1 MIKAYLKERRK
12 HAVLRQVLFDC
23 AVSMWIPVLL
33 TAVMEITDSIFGVVT
48 ADTLGGFADAVFSLD
63 LKAGAENGIFL
74 VLCVAVTVFVVPLL
88 ELIGNFSMLK
98 RSLRHDN
105 LVISHFLEKRPEAA
119 KAFEEGKLQY
129 QLEDE
134 PLTMRIWWVRICSKA
149 LALPVCG
156 AYLLYRAGSVDSLL
170 TVMLFVLSGT
180 RLAVPALFK
189 NRLATYDR
197 AEQAYHARRRS
208 YEKDIITN
216 CPGIRLSGIQKP
228 MTERLRRLYE
238 EYYQETDAGR
248 IVSQVLAERSGDF
261 AGRLSLLLLAAA
273 GAVIVAEGHIT
284 PGGLAAMLVYFTVV
298 QSLMGNVGEII
309 QNCPLMMNA
318 AAVVGK
324 FYQEQETVSGAAI
337 EHIESINGEGIG
349 ITFLGKE
356 LFQGIDFSISE
367 GEKIGICGRNGSGK
381 STFGKILASLIREYY
396 GKITVGSTPYRGI
409 NVESWRHLIS
419 YVPQNSWLSFTTVRE
434 NIMMGNFEA
443 GLRKAEQLMYDFG
456 LSSIADKVLSADC
469 GLSGGERQKVSV
481 IRGLLKESE
490 LLILDEPTNHLDRD
504 SVLVLKKYIR
514 ETKQSVI
521 LISHD
526 EQLLDEMDRCIRF

>member
-33 TAVMEITDSIFGVVT
+33 TAVMEIADSILGVVT
-48 ADTLGGFADAVFSLD
+48 ADTLGAFADAVFSLD
-63 LKAGAENGIFL
+63 LKAGTGNGIFL
-74 VLCVAVTVFVVPLL
+74 VLCVTVTVFVVPLL

-105 LVISHFLEKRPEAA
+105 LVISHYLEKRPEAA

-156 AYLLYRAGSVDSLL
+156 AYLLYRAGSVDRLL
-170 TVMLFVLSGT
+170 TVMLFVLSGI

-228 MTERLRRLYE
+228 MIERLRRLYE

-261 AGRLSLLLLAAA
+261 ADRLSLLLLAAV
-273 GAVIVAEGHIT
+273 GAVMVAAGHIT
-284 PGGLAAMLVYFTVV
+284 PGGLAAMLVYLTVV

-318 AAVVGK
+318 AEVVGK
-324 FYQEQETVSGAAI
+324 FYQEQETVSGAEI
-337 EHIESINGEGIG
+337 EHIESIKGEGIG
-349 ITFLGKE
+349 ITFSGKE
-356 LFQGIDFSISE
+356 LFQGVDFSISA
-367 GEKIGICGRNGSGK
+367 GEKVGICGRNGTGK
-381 STFGKILASLIREYY
+381 STFGKIPASLIRQYH
-396 GKITVGSTPYRGI
+396 GKITVGSASYRGI
-409 NVESWRHLIS
+409 NVESWRRLIA
-419 YVPQNSWLSFTTVRE
+419 YVPQNPWLSFTTVRE
-434 NIMMGNFEA
+434 NVMMGNFEA
-443 GLRKAEQLMYDFG
+443 DLRKAEHLMYDFG

-469 GLSGGERQKVSV
+469 CLSGGERQKVSV
-481 IRGLLKESE
+481 IRGLLKEAE
-490 LLILDEPTNHLDRD
+490 LLILDEPTNNLDRD

-526 EQLLDEMDRCIRF
+526 EQLLDEMDRCISF

>member
-48 ADTLGGFADAVFSLD
+48 ADTLGGVADAVFSLD

-105 LVISHFLEKRPEAA
+105 LVISHYLEKRPEAA

-170 TVMLFVLSGT
+170 TVMLFVLSGI

-216 CPGIRLSGIQKP
+216 LETIMCSIFHILWESVHHIMTHLQELHFGECLWIQ
-228 MTERLRRLYE
+228 
-238 EYYQETDAGR
+238 QD
-248 IVSQVLAERSGDF
+248 
-261 AGRLSLLLLAAA
+261 
-273 GAVIVAEGHIT
+273 
-284 PGGLAAMLVYFTVV
+284 
-298 QSLMGNVGEII
+298 
-309 QNCPLMMNA
+309 
-318 AAVVGK
+318 
-324 FYQEQETVSGAAI
+324 
-337 EHIESINGEGIG
+337 
-349 ITFLGKE
+349 
-356 LFQGIDFSISE
+356 
-367 GEKIGICGRNGSGK
+367 KI
-381 STFGKILASLIREYY
+381 
-396 GKITVGSTPYRGI
+396 
-409 NVESWRHLIS
+409 
-419 YVPQNSWLSFTTVRE
+419 
-434 NIMMGNFEA
+434 
-443 GLRKAEQLMYDFG
+443 
-456 LSSIADKVLSADC
+456 
-469 GLSGGERQKVSV
+469 
-481 IRGLLKESE
+481 
-490 LLILDEPTNHLDRD
+490 
-504 SVLVLKKYIR
+504 
-514 ETKQSVI
+514 
-521 LISHD
+521 
-526 EQLLDEMDRCIRF
+526 